1 MRAYF
6 VAQLRAVFEGS
17 PEIDAH
23 FHSRVGV
30 FLDQVE
36 LFIDLLVANRDL
48 PEKPDWKDERAT
60 ATYRLMQFVRHLG
73 RDELYI
79 RFVHQLVS
87 IYLESGDWLCAGLAL
102 KLHADMYDWKLDGEL
117 MDGFKEGRIDLPA
130 QSHFARK
137 EALYYHIMDYY
148 GECDHY
154 PTPRLS

>member
-36 LFIDLLVANRDL
+36 LFIDLLIAVRDF
-48 PEKPDWKDERAT
+48 PETPDWKDERAT

-79 RFVHQLVS
+79 RFVHQLVGL
-87 IYLESGDWLCAGLAL
+87 YLESQDWLCAGLAL
-102 KLHADMYDWKLDGEL
+102 KLNADIYEWKLDGGL
-117 MDGFKEGRIDLPA
+117 IDFVKEGKIDLPA
-130 QSHFARK
+130 QTQFARK
-137 EALYYHIMDYY
+137 EALYYLIMDYY
-148 GECDHY
+148 GECDH
-154 PTPRLS
+154 T